1 MRDSEEPTIRHAL
14 GWMWRNVFSERRRV
28 QSYFVALFMIFGGL
42 AELVT
47 IGAVIPLLAVF
58 ASPDGLSSDTRLGQM
73 LAQFGLQPGSYS
85 LATTGAVFC
94 VVAVVA
100 AVVRIALAWLS
111 QKYVFRIGHDIGVT
125 LYERMLHQPYSFH
138 IKVNSSRIISNV
150 ENIQRLLRQTF
161 MPLMQALTGLT
172 IGLFIIA
179 GLILIS
185 PTVSGVAL
193 LGFGTIY
200 LLISLLVRPRLRK
213 NSVVIA
219 ETNRSRVQA
228 VQEGLGGIRD
238 VLLDNAQK
246 VYLRKF
252 AKVDNALRNAQA
264 ANALYTAVPKF
275 IAEAAG
281 MVLLVLLVVIASG
294 ETGGIS
300 SSLPIVGALALG
312 AQRLLPLLQQLYNG
326 WANLVG
332 NRAMLFSVVDLLK
345 QPLPQRFAN
354 RQTEVPPLRGA
365 LQLHDLSFRYNA
377 ELPPALERVNIVI
390 PKGARV
396 GIVGPSGS
404 GKTTLMDLVMGLL
417 QPTGGSI
424 LVDGTSLDESNIL
437 SWQKQI
443 AHVPQHIFLLDG
455 SIVENVAFGCPPS
468 QVDRSRVREACRLAQ
483 LDEFVM
489 ALPGG
494 YDACV
499 GERGVRLSGG
509 QRQRIGIARALYR
522 DASVLVLDE
531 ATSALDDSTE
541 ASVIEAV
548 ERLST
553 EYTILM
559 IAHRVTTLRGCD
571 TIYRLSQGCVAE
583 SGTYAE
589 VLGQNTAVLR
599 PFVAPAPA
607 RPAEL

>member
-1 MRDSEEPTIRHAL
+1 MRDSEEPTIRQSL
-14 GWMWRNVFSERRRV
+14 GWIWHNVFSARRRV
-28 QSYFVALFMIFGGL
+28 QSYFVALFMLFGGL

-58 ASPDGLSSDTRLGQM
+58 ASPTGLSSDTRLGQL
-73 LAQFGLQPGSYS
+73 LAQVGLQPGSYS

-94 VVAVVA
+94 AVAVGA
-100 AVVRIALAWLS
+100 AFVRIALTWLS
-111 QKYVFRIGHDIGVT
+111 QKYVFRIGHDIGVA

-185 PTVSGVAL
+185 PAASAVAL

-213 NSVVIA
+213 NSVIIA

-238 VLLDNAQK
+238 VLLDNAQE

-252 AKVDNALRNAQA
+252 AKVDNALRNTQA
-264 ANALYTAVPKF
+264 ANALYTATPKF

-281 MVLLVLLVVIASG
+281 MVLLVLLVAIAST
-294 ETGGIS
+294 ESGGIS
-300 SSLPIVGALALG
+300 HSLPIVGALALG

-332 NRAMLFSVVDLLK
+332 NRAMLFNVVDLLK
-345 QPLPQRFAN
+345 RPMPSRFAG
-354 RQTEVPPLRGA
+354 RQTEVPPLRSV
-365 LQLHDLSFRYNA
+365 LQLHDLSFQYA
-377 ELPPALERVNIVI
+377 PDLPLALDSANIII
-390 PKGARV
+390 PKGACV

-424 LVDGTSLDESNIL
+424 LVDGIPLDESNIL

-455 SIVENVAFGCPPS
+455 PIIENVAFGCPPS
-468 QVDRSRVREACRLAQ
+468 QVDRERVREACRLAQ

-489 ALPGG
+489 ALPAG
-494 YDACV
+494 YDSCV

-522 DASVLVLDE
+522 EASILVLDE

-548 ERLST
+548 EGLGNA
-553 EYTILM
+553 YTILM
-559 IAHRVTTLRGCD
+559 IAHRVTTLRSCD
-571 TIYRLSQGCVAE
+571 TIYRLSQGRMVEA
-583 SGTYAE
+583 GTYAE
-589 VLGQNTAVLR
+589 VLGENTAVLR
-599 PFVAPAPA
+599 SFAASGPV